1 MLIKESILFNP
12 MLTAFDKM
20 VYIALKKNLD
30 YKRSGNWT
38 KILTYKD
45 IHVLIGLKRN
55 VVSRS
60 LNFLE
65 RMEFIEIDRKQHGRL
80 FHLKK

>member
-1 MLIKESILFNP
+1 
-12 MLTAFDKM
+12 MLTVFDKM

-30 YKRSGNWT
+30 FKRSGNWT
-38 KILTYKD
+38 KILTIKD
-45 IHVLIGLKRN
+45 IHVLIGLKRS

-60 LNFLE
+60 LKFLE
-65 RMEFIEIDRKQHGRL
+65 RMKFIEINRKQYGQL